1 MSIVFF
7 FHTVG
12 MIQKRQTRAGFGTRV
27 KKSEDIARSIAEFLV
42 NIADMKNPDI
52 DNFHEAIYQSI
63 QTYV

>member
-1 MSIVFF
+1 L
-7 FHTVG
+7 G
-12 MIQKRQTRAGFGTRV
+12 QEL